1 MERGIHSASSS
12 DEEADLQPHCLQGYG
27 ESNGS
32 ESDLPDISGGH
43 VYSGHELHCLQGHG
57 GSSGSE
63 SDMPDI
69 SVGDVCAGTAVD
81 FV

>member
-1 MERGIHSASSS
+1 MPAGVYRVEWIGERLARHV
-12 DEEADLQPHCLQGYG
+12 
-27 ESNGS
+27 
-32 ESDLPDISGGH
+32 GGD
-43 VYSGHELHCLQGHG
+43 VYIGHELHCPQGHG